1 MLSDRRTVVLSVRL
15 SVFDVGVLSPNGWTD
30 KDETWHA
37 GRPRPWPYC
46 VRWGPR
52 LPSSKMA
59 QPQFSAHICC
69 GQMAGWLK
77 MPLGRKIGL
86 DQSDIVLDGE
96 PAPPS
101 SKGGRAPQFST
112 HANCGQTAAWIKMPL
127 GMDVALGPGLIVLD
141 GDLAPL
147 RNSYYD

>member
-101 SKGGRAPQFST
+101 SKGGRAPPIFDPCQLWP
-112 HANCGQTAAWIKMPL
+112 NGC
-127 GMDVALGPGLIVLD
+127 MDQDATWYGRSPRPRPHCARWRPSSPPKLVL
-141 GDLAPL
+141 
-147 RNSYYD
+147 